1 MFRQASKRVVPYGID
16 VTNIVKRNN
25 GLSGQHLLHC
35 RKNVTFLTKSA
46 DQGRLRSLT
55 SPTKADVMGEHGS
68 ARR

>member
-1 MFRQASKRVVPYGID
+1 MFRQASKHVAPYGID

-35 RKNVTFLTKSA
+35 GKNVTFLTESA
-46 DQGRLRSLT
+46 DQGRLRSLS
-55 SPTKADVMGEHGS
+55 SPTMADVKGEHGS